1 MKASRLADI
10 LEYEYVGDKD
20 IEVDSIRAANVASAK
35 DIAIAKSYE
44 DIATTKAKVIL
55 TNMAVA
61 MGKCFIY
68 THENIEIASIK
79 LAQVI
84 IENKTIDGHINSINC
99 VFGNNVSIGS
109 GTNYGN
115 CCVFGNNVV
124 IGNNCDIG
132 DYVSFGDGTVVGDDV
147 VIDSG
152 TQIGVKSNY
161 HYVDENGIRKRFL
174 GCGITHIANG
184 VEIGYN
190 TVVQRGTFNDTFIGA
205 NTKIGNLVEI
215 AHDVVVG
222 ENCKIISQ
230 TGIAG
235 GVIIGKNV
243 VIYGQ
248 CGIKDN
254 VVIGDDVVI
263 KGKSRVT
270 KDIPK
275 GVTISGMYTRENKR
289 ELELQ
294 VKLKKI

>member
-1 MKASRLADI
+1 MKASKIADM
-10 LEYEYVGDKD
+10 LKYEYVGEEDV
-20 IEVDSIRAANVASAK
+20 EVGSIKMANIALEG

-44 DIATTKAKVIL
+44 DIVATKAKVVL
-55 TNMAVA
+55 SNMAVA

-68 THENIEIASIK
+68 TYENIEIASIK
-79 LAQVI
+79 IAQVI
-84 IENKTIDGHINSINC
+84 NANKTVNSCEKGINC

-109 GTNYGN
+109 GTMYGN
-115 CCVFGNNVV
+115 YCVFSNNVV
-124 IGNNCDIG
+124 IGNNCIIG
-132 DYVSFGDGTVVGDDV
+132 DYVSFGDGTIIGDN
-147 VIDSG
+147 VIIDTG
-152 TQIGVKSNY
+152 AQIGVNSNY
-161 HYVDENGIRKRFL
+161 HYVDENGVRKRFF

-190 TVVQRGTFNDTFIGA
+190 TVIQRGTFSDTFIGD

-235 GVIIGKNV
+235 GATIGRNV

-254 VVIGDDVVI
+254 VVVGDDVVI
-263 KGKSRVT
+263 KAKSRVT
-270 KDIPK
+270 KNIPN
-275 GVTISGMYTRENKR
+275 GLTISGMFARENKK
-289 ELELQ
+289 ELALQ
-294 VKLKKI
+294 VKLKNI